1 VDASVRGARASTN
14 DIHSIAT
21 IFSSTHELLTKFF
34 STNAREY
41 GAFKIRTRPHPVG
54 VSRSTQQSLFPPAAT
69 LPADGLHYREGFITP
84 DEEQALLA
92 RIATLP
98 FENAKYQQYTARR
111 RIVSFGYA
119 YDYSRHERLPA
130 APLPQWLTPF
140 VERAAELIGVGA
152 EEFSQALIAEY
163 APGTPLGWH
172 RDVPDYEHV
181 VGLSLLAPG
190 RLRFRRY
197 PWRPAERD
205 QIFSLEPAPR
215 SAYALTGDARWR
227 WQHSV
232 PPATERRI
240 SITLRT
246 LRARSRSG

>member
-1 VDASVRGARASTN
+1 MPQ
-14 DIHSIAT
+14 
-21 IFSSTHELLTKFF
+21 
-34 STNAREY
+34 
-41 GAFKIRTRPHPVG
+41 AF
-54 VSRSTQQSLFPPAAT
+54 QQSLFSSAPT
-69 LPADGLHYREGFITP
+69 LPTPGLHYREAFITP
-84 DEEQALLA
+84 EEEQDLLA

-111 RIVSFGYA
+111 RVVSFGYG

-130 APLPQWLTPF
+130 APLPQWLAPF
-140 VERAAELIGVGA
+140 VERAAGFIGVA
-152 EEFSQALIAEY
+152 PDEFVQALIAEY

-181 VGLSLLAPG
+181 VGLSLLSPA

-197 PWRPAERD
+197 PWRPEERD
-205 QIFSLEPAPR
+205 QIFALEPAPR
-215 SAYALTGDARWR
+215 SAYALTGEARWR

-232 PPATERRI
+232 PPVKERRI

-246 LRARSRSG
+246 LRSR

>member
-1 VDASVRGARASTN
+1 VTHAS
-14 DIHSIAT
+14 
-21 IFSSTHELLTKFF
+21 
-34 STNAREY
+34 
-41 GAFKIRTRPHPVG
+41 
-54 VSRSTQQSLFPPAAT
+54 QQSLFPSAAT
-69 LPADGLHYREGFITP
+69 LPAAGLLYREAFLSAA
-84 DEEQALLA
+84 EEQFLLE
-92 RIATLP
+92 RIGTLT

-111 RIVSFGYA
+111 RVVSFGYS

-130 APLPQWLTPF
+130 TPLPQWLMPF
-140 VERAAELIGVGA
+140 VDRAAELIGVGA
-152 EEFSQALIAEY
+152 GDFVQALIAEY

-181 VGLSLLAPG
+181 VGLSLLSPG

-197 PWRPAERD
+197 PWRAEERD

-215 SAYALTGDARWR
+215 SVYALTGDARWR

-232 PPATERRI
+232 PPAKERRI

-246 LRARSRSG
+246 LRR